1 MTFISII
8 LTQNYHIPVLTENTV
23 NSIINQTFQDYEVIY
38 LKNNCDESFFN
49 SVNNSEFKEK
59 LIMINEYEELD
70 EYLKQS
76 SSRYVLFIEEGYEL
90 YDTNT
95 LKSLTSTLE
104 KHNIDLLQ
112 AKIKY
117 TESTINYEK
126 FSLKNMMYNSIYS
139 KKFLE
144 RNNINLNL
152 DAKYFNLTFATD
164 VLTKI
169 NNYPILD
176 QFIVKS
182 PYENDEISFN
192 NTKEILEYT
201 TSIKHVLNKLNNN
214 DNRKL
219 LYDFTEN
226 LPKIDFD
233 NIPKLSEDDLKV
245 IKKELDN
252 TCSIISDNN
261 SIMIHYYVSKYFRT
275 FYDMLY
281 NENNNFDILIS
292 IIIPTYNVEKYID
305 DCISSLLM
313 QELENIE
320 IICVDDDSTDSTV
333 DIIRHYERKD
343 KRVKCFVMNEKN
355 GSGGC
360 RNYGLSKA
368 KGKYIQ
374 YLDSD
379 DFLDLFALKELY
391 FIAEKKKTQILMYKT
406 TCYTHEENTFQIEKY
421 FEMKQMNKYLNKL
434 FGIKDITKDV
444 LFRITTVPWNKLY
457 LKSFLVNLN
466 IKFPKNLIHQD
477 EPFFYESF
485 LNADRIYYIENHY
498 HNRRNRNE
506 SITKQKNDIELGVI
520 EIIELILKIF
530 IKYGV
535 YTKYKKGLLNELFLI
550 IRLRYE
556 FILDEYKEE
565 YYNKVKLKIIKFVN
579 YYDMYDDLNSCLD
592 SKNKILFNIF
602 LESEDYDEFCK
613 LYK

>member
-8 LTQNYHIPVLTENTV
+8 LTPNTQNIPALTDNTI
-23 NSIINQTFQDYEVIY
+23 NSIINQTIQEYEVIC
-38 LKNNCDESFFN
+38 LKKHFNESFSN
-49 SVNNSEFKEK
+49 LIKNSEIEEK
-59 LIMINEYEELD
+59 FIMINEYKELNK
-70 EYLKQS
+70 YLKQS
-76 SSRYVLFIEEGYEL
+76 QSRYVLFIEEGYEL

-95 LKSLTSTLE
+95 LKTFKNMLE
-104 KHNIDLLQ
+104 KKNIDLLQ

-117 TESTINYEK
+117 NESSTTYEK
-126 FSLKNMMYNSIYS
+126 YSLKNMLHNSIYN

-144 RNNINLNL
+144 KKNINL
-152 DAKYFNLTFATD
+152 DAKFFNLTFAAD
-164 VLTKI
+164 VLTKV
-169 NNYPILD
+169 NNHPISD
-176 QFIVKS
+176 QFIVQC
-182 PYENDEISFN
+182 PHENEKLSFN
-192 NTKEILEYT
+192 NAKEIIEYT

-214 DNRKL
+214 NNRKL
-219 LYDFTEN
+219 LCDFTEN
-226 LPKIDFD
+226 LPEIDFD
-233 NIPKLSEDDLKV
+233 NIPKLSEEDLKV
-245 IKKELDN
+245 IKKEFDN
-252 TCSIISDNN
+252 TCSTISNN
-261 SIMIHYYVSKYFRT
+261 YSIMIHYYVSKYFRT

-281 NENNNFDILIS
+281 NENKNFNILIS
-292 IIIPTYNVEKYID
+292 VIIPTYNVEKYID

-320 IICVDDDSTDSTV
+320 IICVDDVSTDSTV
-333 DIIRHYERKD
+333 DIIRYYERKD

-360 RNYGLSKA
+360 RNYGLTKA

-379 DFLDLFALKELY
+379 DFLDLRALKELY
-391 FIAEKKKTQILMYKT
+391 DLAEKKKTQILMYKT
-406 TCYTHEENTFQIEKY
+406 TCYNHEEYTFQIEKY
-421 FEMKQMNKYLNKL
+421 FDMKRMDKYLNHL
-434 FGIKDITKDV
+434 FGIKDISQDV
-444 LFRITTVPWNKLY
+444 LFNIAVVPWNKLY
-457 LKSFLVNLN
+457 LKSFLISLN

-565 YYNKVKLKIIKFVN
+565 YYNRSKLKILKFVN